1 MYVTTTEQGRP
12 GSLDMDGSRKRARW
26 TDSKP
31 SSGSNDTVRPPAVDA
46 PRPTLHEVC
55 TSQATELRELYAA
68 SAEAKIWAV
77 ALQQLHKVGHV
88 ATSYARRCLG

>member
-1 MYVTTTEQGRP
+1 MYVTTKEECRP
-12 GSLDMDGSRKRARW
+12 GSLDMDRSRKRARW
-26 TDSKP
+26 TESKP
-31 SSGSNDTVRPPAVDA
+31 SSGSNETVRPSAVDT
-46 PRPTLHEVC
+46 PKPTLHEVC

-88 ATSYARRCLG
+88 ATIYARQCPG